1 MQSEAVTT
9 NPLHS
14 LGEVRVRVV
23 ASAINP
29 ADYKVLLGTVKF
41 LHGRNRPP
49 VVGYDFSGTVDAVG
63 PDVRERSV
71 GDEIFGFL
79 GPPMAERRL
88 LSTVTAPAI
97 TRDVVQAVIDRLPP
111 EIRQARKADTSAR
124 SRSARRLNPHKR
136 CPIALHQRFEPVG
149 GGLTCSTGRSSN
161 LARAGRVVRTSR
173 KSICSGMCIYLRV
186 RVGLGHGHAG
196 TVQDEL
202 PLAGVAH
209 QSLATRVGLCADI
222 MVDQPVARTT
232 LTASHDCQVG
242 VEGGCEAGKA
252 ALLRVAGRAHRAR

>member
-111 EIRQARKADTSAR
+111 EIRQARKAETSAR
-124 SRSARRLNPHKR
+124 SRSA
-136 CPIALHQRFEPVG
+136 
-149 GGLTCSTGRSSN
+149 
-161 LARAGRVVRTSR
+161 
-173 KSICSGMCIYLRV
+173 
-186 RVGLGHGHAG
+186 
-196 TVQDEL
+196 
-202 PLAGVAH
+202 
-209 QSLATRVGLCADI
+209 
-222 MVDQPVARTT
+222 
-232 LTASHDCQVG
+232 
-242 VEGGCEAGKA
+242 
-252 ALLRVAGRAHRAR
+252 